1 MITVYVSVGSNI
13 DREAHIRAGIAAMR
27 IHFGE
32 LTLST
37 VYEADAVGFDGD
49 PFLNLIV
56 AFKTELSPKEVD
68 LLLDKIEKDNGR
80 TPDQK
85 KFNPRT
91 LDLDLT
97 LYGDYISEDPT
108 LEIPRSEITRY
119 AFVLEPLAEIAGG
132 LKHPVLNKTY
142 AELWQLFDSSKVTQ
156 KPISFHWK

>member
-13 DREAHIRAGIAAMR
+13 DREANIRAGISAMR
-27 IHFGE
+27 TYFGE
-32 LTLST
+32 LTLSA

-56 AFKTELSPKEVD
+56 AFKTQLTPKEVD
-68 LLLDKIEKDNGR
+68 LLLDKIEKENGR

-97 LYGDYISEDPT
+97 LYGDYISGDPA

-119 AFVLEPLAEIAGG
+119 AFVLEPLAEIAGE
-132 LKHPVLNKTY
+132 LKHPSLDKTY
-142 AELWQLFDSSKVTQ
+142 AELWQLFDRSKVIQ
-156 KPISFHWK
+156 RPIPFKWN